1 MAIREIEVDTTALQ
15 RDINRI
21 NELIGKMK
29 NKKAK
34 LISSVQTMNASWSGS
49 ANAAFNAQF
58 NTDMV
63 NIDQM
68 IQTLTDMSNSMKKAR
83 KEYDQCEKRVDGIIR
98 SIRI

>member
-1 MAIREIEVDTTALQ
+1 MAIREIEVDTNTLQ
-15 RDINRI
+15 RDINKI

-29 NKKAK
+29 NQKGK
-34 LISSVQTMNASWSGS
+34 LVTSVQQMNATWSGP

-58 NTDMV
+58 TTDMK
-63 NIDQM
+63 NFDQM
-68 IQTLTDMSNSMKKAR
+68 IKLLTDMSNSMKKAR